1 MTNNKVQYWKGWETC
16 CNYAEKNF
24 AFELKESLKKNFEM
38 YKYFTTGELAFT
50 LMEMVKQGNYNHISV
65 AIIERF
71 VREFE
76 NTPDLPS
83 GIRLVDSI
91 IDNIKHTQDG
101 KIMTTVLAKPL
112 VPKSKRKIMDQT
124 ITPKLLVT
132 NVPHLSWN
140 ERKSDLWNAH
150 VDWTVKGIWQ
160 TLFEELDRNK
170 KIDELRTVKWTDPI
184 QLEII
189 NRFFDELEF
198 NENIEKHYPSDFIP
212 LVKDN
217 YGVTHNLTLH
227 QQVIGYY
234 ATRSGL
240 LDIGDTGVGKTA
252 SALTAIALNNT
263 MENLIICPKSL
274 IVNNQWR
281 KCIENM
287 FKDAVIFEQKDA
299 LEKDFKFPKDKRVFY
314 LLSYQTAS
322 RSSGRIVLS
331 KLQKQNIDY
340 LILDEGQRVKIR
352 DEDKVSRCRARIENM
367 LTNIRKV
374 RKINILMLTAT
385 PVVNTVHEAK
395 SLLQL
400 ITGEKFKDVS
410 NFNSTYNLVK
420 MHVKLK
426 EFSIRYCKVYP
437 VEKKSKDV
445 CCSVNLQLAP
455 HRRLLTDVGFLGMDQ
470 IALVEAKIP
479 KIIEQIN
486 RTPSNEKIILF
497 TKYVTGMVDVMSDEL
512 SRNNISHTF
521 FTGTRKEGLDEELG
535 AEFFNGS
542 RVLIAS
548 TAVAEGIDKIQY
560 HCNNVWFV
568 GHGWTSTE
576 RQQVIGRIYRT
587 GQKKSVSI
595 INFVAKINDYNYDQ
609 RVKIDRIDTK
619 QMYHDMIVNGEYP
632 DNCVKNKQEKWSTV
646 VDDLIAGESVSGQR
660 MLDTGMIRVLKKRQR
675 KLKRK

>member
-1 MTNNKVQYWKGWETC
+1 MTNNKELYWKGWEKC
-16 CNYAEKNF
+16 CDWTEKDF
-24 AFELKESLKKNFEM
+24 VFELKESLKKNFEM
-38 YKYFTTGELAFT
+38 YQYFSTADLIYTF
-50 LMEMVKQGNYNHISV
+50 MEMIKHGSYRNITV

-71 VREFE
+71 VREFKDA
-76 NTPDLPS
+76 PDLPA
-83 GIRLVDSI
+83 GIKLVDDI
-91 IDNIKHTQDG
+91 VDAIRHTQDG
-101 KIMTTVLAKPL
+101 KIMTTALAKPA
-112 VPKSKRKIMDQT
+112 VPKGKRKILDQT
-124 ITPKLLVT
+124 VTPKLLVT

-140 ERKSDLWNAH
+140 EKNSELWNAH

-160 TLFEELDRNK
+160 TLFEELDRTK
-170 KIDELRTVKWTDPI
+170 KIDELRAVKWTEPI
-184 QLEII
+184 QLEIVD
-189 NRFFDELEF
+189 RFFDELEF
-198 NENIEKHYPSDFIP
+198 KENIASHYPSDFTP

-217 YGVTHNLTLH
+217 YGVTHNLTWH

-252 SALTAIALNNT
+252 AALTAVALNNT
-263 MENLIICPKSL
+263 MRNLIICPKSL

-281 KCIENM
+281 NFIRNM

-299 LEKDFKFPKDKRVFY
+299 LKKDFKLPRGKRVFY

-322 RSSGRIVLS
+322 RSSGRTVLR
-331 KLQKQNIDY
+331 KLQDIDY

-352 DEDKVSRCRARIENM
+352 DEDKLSRCRARIENM
-367 LTNIRKV
+367 LTKIRKV
-374 RKINILMLTAT
+374 RKINVLMLTAT

-400 ITGEKFKDVS
+400 ITGKMFKDVS
-410 NFNSTYNLVK
+410 NFNSVYNLVK

-426 EFSIRYCKVYP
+426 EFSIRYEKVYP
-437 VEKKSKDV
+437 VDISSKDI
-445 CCSVNLQLAP
+445 CCSANLQLAP
-455 HRRLLTDVGFLGMDQ
+455 HRRLLTDIGFLGMDQ
-470 IALVEAKIP
+470 IALSEAKMP
-479 KIIEQIN
+479 KIIEEIN
-486 RTPSNEKIILF
+486 RTPANEKIILF
-497 TKYVTGMVDVMSDEL
+497 TKYVTGMVDVMAEEL
-512 SRNNISHTF
+512 EKNNISYTF
-521 FTGTRKEGLDEELG
+521 FTGTRKEGLDEGLG

-548 TAVAEGIDKIQY
+548 SAVAEGIDKIQD

-576 RQQVIGRIYRT
+576 RQQVIGRVYRT
-587 GQKKSVSI
+587 GQRKPVSI
-595 INFVAKINDYNYDQ
+595 VNFVAKINDYDYDQ

-632 DNCVKNKQEKWSTV
+632 DNHVKNKQEKWSTV
-646 VDDLIAGESVSGQR
+646 VSDLIAGESVSGQR

-675 KLKRK
+675 RLKRK

>member
-1 MTNNKVQYWKGWETC
+1 MTNNKEQHWKDWEKC
-16 CNYAEKNF
+16 CNWTEKDF
-24 AFELKESLKKNFEM
+24 VFELKESLKKNFEV
-38 YKYFTTGELAFT
+38 YHKYFTTNMLTFT
-50 LMEMVKQGNYNHISV
+50 IMEMVKHGSYRNISV

-71 VREFE
+71 VREFK

-83 GIRLVDSI
+83 GIKLVDDI
-91 IDNIKHTQDG
+91 ADAIRHTQDG
-101 KIMTTVLAKPL
+101 QIMTTVLVKPPA
-112 VPKSKRKIMDQT
+112 PKGKRKILDQT
-124 ITPKLLVT
+124 VTPKLLVT

-140 ERKSDLWNAH
+140 EKNSDLWNAH

-160 TLFEELDRNK
+160 TLFEEQDRTK
-170 KIDELRTVKWTDPI
+170 KIDELRAVKWTEPI
-184 QLEII
+184 QLEIVD
-189 NRFFDELEF
+189 RFFDELEF
-198 NENIEKHYPSDFIP
+198 KENIASHYPSDFTS

-217 YGVTHNLTLH
+217 YGVTHNLTWH

-252 SALTAIALNNT
+252 AALTAVALNDT
-263 MENLIICPKSL
+263 MRNLIICPKAL
-274 IVNNQWR
+274 IANNQWR
-281 KCIENM
+281 NFIRNM

-299 LEKDFKFPKDKRVFY
+299 LKKDFKFPSGKRVFY

-322 RSSGRIVLS
+322 RSSGSTVLR
-331 KLQKQNIDY
+331 KLQNIDY

-367 LTNIRKV
+367 LTKIRKV
-374 RKINILMLTAT
+374 RKINVLMLTAT
-385 PVVNTVHEAK
+385 PIVNTVYEAK

-426 EFSIRYCKVYP
+426 EFSIRYEKVYP
-437 VEKKSKDV
+437 VDISSKDI
-445 CCSVNLQLAP
+445 CCSANLQLAP
-455 HRRLLTDVGFLGMDQ
+455 HRRLLNDIGFLGMDQ
-470 IALVEAKIP
+470 IALVEAKMA
-479 KIIEQIN
+479 KIIEEIN
-486 RTPSNEKIILF
+486 RTPANEKIILF
-497 TKYVTGMVDVMSDEL
+497 TKYVTGMIDVMSEEL
-512 SRNNISHTF
+512 AKNNISHTF
-521 FTGTRKEGLDEELG
+521 FTGTRKEGLDEGLG

-548 TAVAEGIDKIQY
+548 SAVAEGIDKIQD

-576 RQQVIGRIYRT
+576 RQQVIGRVYRT
-587 GQKKSVSI
+587 GQKKPVSI
-595 INFVAKINDYNYDQ
+595 VNFVAKINDYDYDQ

-632 DNCVKNKQEKWSTV
+632 DDYIKGKKEKWSTI
-646 VDDLIAGESVSGQR
+646 VDELIAGGKVSGQR
-660 MLDTGMIRVLKKRQR
+660 VVDTGTIRVLKKRQR
-675 KLKRK
+675 KLKK